1 MDEGDRVSG
10 EKRGDIGKER
20 RRGDTIPISGNNC
33 RKRGGEEVREG
44 KVFELGIRMVI
55 DVDGEEFLVFESEG
69 NRKKRRT
76 RRNSREVLG
85 R

>member
-1 MDEGDRVSG
+1 MSG
-10 EKRGDIGKER
+10 KERRDSGKER
-20 RRGDTIPISGNNC
+20 RRGDTVPISSNNSWE
-33 RKRGGEEVREG
+33 RGGEEIREG
-44 KVFELGIRMVI
+44 KVFELGLRVAI

-69 NRKKRRT
+69 NGKKRRT